1 MMITYQKCGAYI
13 FVVEFFYSQKGGG
26 TTNGSMVH
34 ITIDGKEYSAEP
46 GSTILG
52 IINENEIE
60 HPQICYVPEVDPIQT
75 CDTCIVEVNG
85 KLVRSCSTVVT
96 DGMNIELSSIS
107 AKAAQHEVMDRLL
120 ENHLL
125 YCTVC
130 DSNNGNCKLHNTAE
144 LMEIEHQKYP
154 YEPKVDANEVD
165 MSHPFIPFF
174 LKKNYEM
181 LVAFPEDKQE
191 ESNEGVA
198 QFHEQLMDVVGEPS
212 EEIVK
217 ANGIQSVLHNLENV
231 TTPMSY
237 AAMQTGN
244 SEEWARKKEKLLQ
257 LFEKRIIVVKHTEET
272 KVTKKQ
278 SAVKQAIPVKKEE
291 VAIKKEKQESVPF
304 IIQKVIRMLEQ
315 NDVEQYFI
323 HAYAEKLKVKFES
336 ATMITEEEV
345 IGYILEDMRFHFNTE
360 NVFEKEV
367 QTIALIGPTGV
378 GKTTALAKMA
388 VSWEEKTVGFIT
400 TDHSRIGTV
409 QQLQYYVKTI
419 GSEVIAVRDESAMTR
434 ALTYFKEEARVDY
447 ILIDTAGKNYRTSET
462 VEEMIETMGR
472 VEPDYICLTLSV
484 SMKSKD
490 MIEIITNF
498 KDIHIDGI
506 VFTKFDETASSGELL
521 KIPAVSSAPIVL
533 MTDGQDVKQHIHIAT
548 AEHLA
553 KQMLQTS

>member
-1 MMITYQKCGAYI
+1 MESTEK
-13 FVVEFFYSQKGGG
+13 
-26 TTNGSMVH
+26 
-34 ITIDGKEYSAEP
+34 KEALMR
-46 GSTILG
+46 I
-52 IINENEIE
+52 
-60 HPQICYVPEVDPIQT
+60 
-75 CDTCIVEVNG
+75 
-85 KLVRSCSTVVT
+85 
-96 DGMNIELSSIS
+96 
-107 AKAAQHEVMDRLL
+107 KAASKNE
-120 ENHLL
+120 L
-125 YCTVC
+125 YR
-130 DSNNGNCKLHNTAE
+130 KLFDQYGTD
-144 LMEIEHQKYP
+144 Y
-154 YEPKVDANEVD
+154 YYVVDESVKRN
-165 MSHPFIPFF
+165 IPFF
-174 LKKNYEM
+174 WKKNYEM

-191 ESNEGVA
+191 EVNEGTA
-198 QFHEQLMDVVGEPS
+198 QFHEQLMDVVNDPS
-212 EEIVK
+212 EQIVK

-231 TTPMSY
+231 TTSMSY

-244 SEEWARKKEKLLQ
+244 SEEWTRKKEKLLK
-257 LFEKRIIVVKHTEET
+257 LFEKGIVVVKQTEET
-272 KVTKKQ
+272 KVAKVTKKQ
-278 SAVKQAIPVKKEE
+278 KNVKKVVPVKKEE
-291 VAIKKEKQESVPF
+291 VVVKKENQESVPF

-323 HAYAEKLKVKFES
+323 HAYAEKLKVKFEN

-345 IGYILEDMRFHFNTE
+345 IGYILEDMRSHFNTE

-378 GKTTALAKMA
+378 GKTTTLAKMA
-388 VSWEEKTVGFIT
+388 WQFHGKKKTVGFIT

-409 QQLQYYVKTI
+409 QQLQDYVKTM
-419 GSEVIAVRDESAMTR
+419 GFEVIAVRDEAAMTR

-447 ILIDTAGKNYRTSET
+447 ILIDTAGKNYRASET
-462 VEEMIETMGR
+462 VEEMIETMGQ
-472 VEPDYICLTLSV
+472 VEPDYICLTLSA

>member
-1 MMITYQKCGAYI
+1 MESTEK
-13 FVVEFFYSQKGGG
+13 
-26 TTNGSMVH
+26 
-34 ITIDGKEYSAEP
+34 KEALMR
-46 GSTILG
+46 I
-52 IINENEIE
+52 
-60 HPQICYVPEVDPIQT
+60 
-75 CDTCIVEVNG
+75 
-85 KLVRSCSTVVT
+85 
-96 DGMNIELSSIS
+96 
-107 AKAAQHEVMDRLL
+107 KAASKNE
-120 ENHLL
+120 L
-125 YCTVC
+125 YR
-130 DSNNGNCKLHNTAE
+130 KLFDQYGTD
-144 LMEIEHQKYP
+144 Y
-154 YEPKVDANEVD
+154 YYVVDESVKRN
-165 MSHPFIPFF
+165 IPFF
-174 LKKNYEM
+174 WKKNYEM

-191 ESNEGVA
+191 EVNEGTA
-198 QFHEQLMDVVGEPS
+198 QFHEQLMDVVNDPS
-212 EEIVK
+212 EQIVK
-217 ANGIQSVLHNLENV
+217 ANGIQSVLHNLESV

-244 SEEWARKKEKLLQ
+244 SEEWARKKEKLLK
-257 LFEKRIIVVKHTEET
+257 LFEKGIVVVKQTEET

-278 SAVKQAIPVKKEE
+278 KAVKKVVPVKKEE
-291 VAIKKEKQESVPF
+291 VVVKKEKQESVPF

-323 HAYAEKLKVKFES
+323 HAYAEKLKVKFEN
-336 ATMITEEEV
+336 ATMITEEV
-345 IGYILEDMRFHFNTE
+345 IEYILEDMSSHFNTE

-378 GKTTALAKMA
+378 GKTTTLAKMA
-388 VSWEEKTVGFIT
+388 WQFHGKKKTVGFIT

-409 QQLQYYVKTI
+409 QQLQGYVKTI
-419 GSEVIAVRDESAMTR
+419 GFEVIAVRDEAAMTR

-447 ILIDTAGKNYRTSET
+447 ILIDTAGKNYRASET
-462 VEEMIETMGR
+462 VEEMIETMGQ
-472 VEPDYICLTLSV
+472 VEPDYICLTLSA

-533 MTDGQDVKQHIHIAT
+533 MTDGQDVKKNIHIAT

>member
-1 MMITYQKCGAYI
+1 MESTEK
-13 FVVEFFYSQKGGG
+13 
-26 TTNGSMVH
+26 
-34 ITIDGKEYSAEP
+34 KEALMR
-46 GSTILG
+46 I
-52 IINENEIE
+52 
-60 HPQICYVPEVDPIQT
+60 
-75 CDTCIVEVNG
+75 
-85 KLVRSCSTVVT
+85 
-96 DGMNIELSSIS
+96 
-107 AKAAQHEVMDRLL
+107 KAASKNE
-120 ENHLL
+120 L
-125 YCTVC
+125 YR
-130 DSNNGNCKLHNTAE
+130 KLFDQYGTD
-144 LMEIEHQKYP
+144 Y
-154 YEPKVDANEVD
+154 YYVVDESVKRN
-165 MSHPFIPFF
+165 IPFF
-174 LKKNYEM
+174 WKKNYEM

-191 ESNEGVA
+191 EVNEGTA
-198 QFHEQLMDVVGEPS
+198 EFHEQLMDVVNDPS
-212 EEIVK
+212 EQIVK
-217 ANGIQSVLHNLENV
+217 VNGIQSVLHNLENV

-244 SEEWARKKEKLLQ
+244 SEEWARKKEKLLK
-257 LFEKRIIVVKHTEET
+257 LFEKGIVVVKQTEET
-272 KVTKKQ
+272 KKQ
-278 SAVKQAIPVKKEE
+278 KAVKKVVPVKKEE
-291 VAIKKEKQESVPF
+291 VVVKKEKQESVPF

-323 HAYAEKLKVKFES
+323 HAYAEKLKVKFEN

-345 IGYILEDMRFHFNTE
+345 IEYILEDMSSHFNTE

-378 GKTTALAKMA
+378 GKTTTLAKMA
-388 VSWEEKTVGFIT
+388 WQFHGKKKTVGFIT

-409 QQLQYYVKTI
+409 QQLQDYVKTI
-419 GSEVIAVRDESAMTR
+419 GFEVIAVRDEAAMTR

-447 ILIDTAGKNYRTSET
+447 ILIDTAGKNYRASET
-462 VEEMIETMGR
+462 VEEMIETMGQ
-472 VEPDYICLTLSV
+472 VEPDYICLTLSA

-533 MTDGQDVKQHIHIAT
+533 MTDGQDVKKNIHIAT

>member
-1 MMITYQKCGAYI
+1 MESTEK
-13 FVVEFFYSQKGGG
+13 
-26 TTNGSMVH
+26 
-34 ITIDGKEYSAEP
+34 KELLMR
-46 GSTILG
+46 I
-52 IINENEIE
+52 
-60 HPQICYVPEVDPIQT
+60 
-75 CDTCIVEVNG
+75 
-85 KLVRSCSTVVT
+85 
-96 DGMNIELSSIS
+96 
-107 AKAAQHEVMDRLL
+107 KAASKNE
-120 ENHLL
+120 L
-125 YCTVC
+125 YR
-130 DSNNGNCKLHNTAE
+130 KLFDQYSTD
-144 LMEIEHQKYP
+144 Y
-154 YEPKVDANEVD
+154 YYVVDESVKRN
-165 MSHPFIPFF
+165 IPFF
-174 LKKNYEM
+174 WKKNYEM

-191 ESNEGVA
+191 ESNEGVT
-198 QFHEQLMDVVGEPS
+198 QFHEQLMDVVNEPS

-244 SEEWARKKEKLLQ
+244 SEGWTRKKEKLLK
-257 LFEKRIIVVKHTEET
+257 LFEKGIVVVKQTEET
-272 KVTKKQ
+272 KVTKKKK
-278 SAVKQAIPVKKEE
+278 AV
-291 VAIKKEKQESVPF
+291 KKEKQESVPF

-315 NDVEQYFI
+315 NDVEHYFI
-323 HAYAEKLKVKFES
+323 HAYAEKLKKKFEN

-345 IGYILEDMRFHFNTE
+345 IEYILEDMRSHFNTE

-378 GKTTALAKMA
+378 GKTTTLVKMA
-388 VSWEEKTVGFIT
+388 WQFHAKRKTVGFIT

-409 QQLQYYVKTI
+409 HQLQDYVKTI
-419 GSEVIAVRDESAMTR
+419 RSEVIAVRDEAAMTR

-447 ILIDTAGKNYRTSET
+447 VLIDTAGKNYRTSET
-462 VEEMIETMGR
+462 IEEMIETMGQ
-472 VEPDYICLTLSV
+472 VEPDYICLTLSA

>member
-1 MMITYQKCGAYI
+1 MESTEK
-13 FVVEFFYSQKGGG
+13 
-26 TTNGSMVH
+26 
-34 ITIDGKEYSAEP
+34 KELLMR
-46 GSTILG
+46 I
-52 IINENEIE
+52 
-60 HPQICYVPEVDPIQT
+60 
-75 CDTCIVEVNG
+75 
-85 KLVRSCSTVVT
+85 
-96 DGMNIELSSIS
+96 
-107 AKAAQHEVMDRLL
+107 KAASKNE
-120 ENHLL
+120 L
-125 YCTVC
+125 YR
-130 DSNNGNCKLHNTAE
+130 KLFDQYSTD
-144 LMEIEHQKYP
+144 Y
-154 YEPKVDANEVD
+154 YYVVDESVKRN
-165 MSHPFIPFF
+165 IPFF
-174 LKKNYEM
+174 WKKNYEM

-191 ESNEGVA
+191 ESNEGET
-198 QFHEQLMDVVGEPS
+198 QFHEQLMDVVNEPS

-231 TTPMSY
+231 TTSMSY

-244 SEEWARKKEKLLQ
+244 SEGWTRKKEKLLK
-257 LFEKRIIVVKHTEET
+257 LFEKGIVVVKQTEET
-272 KVTKKQ
+272 KVTKKKK
-278 SAVKQAIPVKKEE
+278 AV
-291 VAIKKEKQESVPF
+291 KKEKQESVPF

-315 NDVEQYFI
+315 NDVEHYFI
-323 HAYAEKLKVKFES
+323 HAYAEKLKKKFEN

-345 IGYILEDMRFHFNTE
+345 IEYILEDMRSHFNTE

-378 GKTTALAKMA
+378 GKTTTLAKMA
-388 VSWEEKTVGFIT
+388 WQFHAKRKTVGFIT

-409 QQLQYYVKTI
+409 HQLQDYVKTI
-419 GSEVIAVRDESAMTR
+419 RSEVIAVRDEAAMTR

-447 ILIDTAGKNYRTSET
+447 VLIDTAGKNYRTSET
-462 VEEMIETMGR
+462 IEEMIETMGQ
-472 VEPDYICLTLSV
+472 VEPDYICLTLSA

>member
-1 MMITYQKCGAYI
+1 MESTEK
-13 FVVEFFYSQKGGG
+13 
-26 TTNGSMVH
+26 
-34 ITIDGKEYSAEP
+34 KEALMR
-46 GSTILG
+46 I
-52 IINENEIE
+52 
-60 HPQICYVPEVDPIQT
+60 
-75 CDTCIVEVNG
+75 
-85 KLVRSCSTVVT
+85 
-96 DGMNIELSSIS
+96 
-107 AKAAQHEVMDRLL
+107 KAASKNE
-120 ENHLL
+120 L
-125 YCTVC
+125 YR
-130 DSNNGNCKLHNTAE
+130 KLFDQYGTD
-144 LMEIEHQKYP
+144 Y
-154 YEPKVDANEVD
+154 YYVVDESVKRN
-165 MSHPFIPFF
+165 IPFF
-174 LKKNYEM
+174 WKKNYEM
-181 LVAFPEDKQE
+181 LVAFPEDNQE
-191 ESNEGVA
+191 EVNEGTG
-198 QFHEQLMDVVGEPS
+198 QFHEQLMDVVNEPS
-212 EEIVK
+212 EQIMK

-244 SEEWARKKEKLLQ
+244 SEEWARKKEKLLK
-257 LFEKRIIVVKHTEET
+257 LFEKGIVVVKQTEET
-272 KVTKKQ
+272 KKQ
-278 SAVKQAIPVKKEE
+278 KAVKKVVPVKKEE
-291 VAIKKEKQESVPF
+291 VVVKKEKQESVPF

-323 HAYAEKLKVKFES
+323 HAYAEKLKVKFEN

-345 IGYILEDMRFHFNTE
+345 IEYILEDMSSHFNTE

-378 GKTTALAKMA
+378 GKTTTLAKMA
-388 VSWEEKTVGFIT
+388 WQFHGMKKTVGFIT

-409 QQLQYYVKTI
+409 QQLQDYVKTI
-419 GSEVIAVRDESAMTR
+419 GFEVIAVRDEAAMTR

-447 ILIDTAGKNYRTSET
+447 ILIDTAGKNYRASET
-462 VEEMIETMGR
+462 VEEMIETMGQ
-472 VEPDYICLTLSV
+472 VEPDYICLTLSA

-533 MTDGQDVKQHIHIAT
+533 MTDGQDVKKNIHIAT

>member
-1 MMITYQKCGAYI
+1 MESTEKKEALMRIKAVSKNELYRKLFDQYGTDYYY
-13 FVVEFFYSQKGGG
+13 VVDESVKR
-26 TTNGSMVH
+26 N
-34 ITIDGKEYSAEP
+34 
-46 GSTILG
+46 
-52 IINENEIE
+52 
-60 HPQICYVPEVDPIQT
+60 
-75 CDTCIVEVNG
+75 
-85 KLVRSCSTVVT
+85 
-96 DGMNIELSSIS
+96 
-107 AKAAQHEVMDRLL
+107 
-120 ENHLL
+120 
-125 YCTVC
+125 
-130 DSNNGNCKLHNTAE
+130 
-144 LMEIEHQKYP
+144 
-154 YEPKVDANEVD
+154 
-165 MSHPFIPFF
+165 IPFF
-174 LKKNYEM
+174 WKKNYEM

-191 ESNEGVA
+191 EVNEGTA
-198 QFHEQLMDVVGEPS
+198 QFHEQLMDVVNDPS
-212 EEIVK
+212 EQIMK

-244 SEEWARKKEKLLQ
+244 SEEWARKKEKLLK
-257 LFEKRIIVVKHTEET
+257 LFEKGIVVVKQTEET

-278 SAVKQAIPVKKEE
+278 KAVKKVVPVKKEE
-291 VAIKKEKQESVPF
+291 VVVKKEKQESVPF

-323 HAYAEKLKVKFES
+323 HAYAEKLKVKFEN

-345 IGYILEDMRFHFNTE
+345 IKYILEDMRSHFNTE

-378 GKTTALAKMA
+378 GKTTTLAKMA
-388 VSWEEKTVGFIT
+388 WQFHGMKKTVGFIT

-409 QQLQYYVKTI
+409 QQLQDYVKTI
-419 GSEVIAVRDESAMTR
+419 GFEVIAVRDEAAMTR

-447 ILIDTAGKNYRTSET
+447 ILIDTAGKNYRASET
-462 VEEMIETMGR
+462 VEEMIETMGQ
-472 VEPDYICLTLSV
+472 VEPDYICLTLSA

-533 MTDGQDVKQHIHIAT
+533 MTDGQDVKKNIHIAT